1 MPERIQAMG
10 ARRLWGNRT
19 LLDCLDLAVAS
30 RPDAIA
36 IVEHRASGN
45 PRNAISYRELDNRS
59 KAVARLLR
67 SHGIAS
73 GDVVSCLLPNWWD
86 FAALHLACLRLGAI
100 TNALIPILRER
111 ELRYMMNFAETKL
124 LVIPSVFRGFD
135 YSAMI
140 EALRPDLPSLRSV
153 LVAGFEDAEYFES
166 CVASQGPDLAGGE
179 ACSPNDVIEI
189 LYTSGTTGEPKGVM
203 HSSNTLFAAL
213 TPYAE
218 RLNLGSDDVVLM
230 ASPLAHQTGFIY
242 GMMLPIYLGCPV
254 VLMDVWNAERAAEII
269 AAEGVTFTMGATPFL
284 SDLTEVAVTRPE
296 KFGTLR
302 TFMAAGAPIPPA
314 LVRRAKDYLGAHIV
328 SGWGMTENGAVTTT
342 LLDDPP
348 EKIFETD
355 GCPLPGREIR
365 VVGPDGDPL
374 PAGQEGYLQT
384 RSCSNFVGYLKK
396 PELNATDP
404 DGWFDTGDMARVDG
418 DGYLRITGRTKD
430 IIIRG
435 GENIPVIEIEN
446 LLHKHPDISEVA
458 IVAMPDDRL
467 GERACAFVIP
477 KRGADLSL
485 ECLVRFLNDHQI
497 ATQYLP
503 ERLEVMEDFPR
514 TASGKVQKA
523 VLRDAAAGLRIDRD
537 VATNMREA
545 T

>member
-1 MPERIQAMG
+1 
-10 ARRLWGNRT
+10 
-19 LLDCLDLAVAS
+19 V
-30 RPDAIA
+30 
-36 IVEHRASGN
+36 
-45 PRNAISYRELDNRS
+45 
-59 KAVARLLR
+59 
-67 SHGIAS
+67 
-73 GDVVSCLLPNWWD
+73 
-86 FAALHLACLRLGAI
+86 HLACLRLGAI

-124 LVIPSVFRGFD
+124 LVIPPPFRGFD

-140 EALRPDLPSLRSV
+140 EALRPEIPALKSV
-153 LVAGFEDAEYFES
+153 LVASFEDADYFKT
-166 CVASQGPDLAGGE
+166 CIASKGPTSAGG
-179 ACSPNDVIEI
+179 APAGPNDVIEI

-203 HSSNTLFAAL
+203 HTSNTLFAAL
-213 TPYAE
+213 VPYAE
-218 RLNLGSDDVVLM
+218 RLDLGADDVMLM

-284 SDLTEVAVTRPE
+284 SDLTEVAAVSPE

-302 TFMAAGAPIPPA
+302 AFMAAGAPIPPA
-314 LVRRAKDYLGAHIV
+314 LVRRAKDYLGAHII

-342 LLDDPP
+342 RLDDPP
-348 EKIFETD
+348 EKTFETD

-365 VVGPDGDPL
+365 VLDSSGNPL
-374 PAGQEGYLQT
+374 PAGQEGFLQT

-396 PELNATDP
+396 PELNGTDP
-404 DGWFDTGDMARVDG
+404 DGWFDTGDMARIDS
-418 DGYLRITGRTKD
+418 DGYLRITGRAKD

-435 GENIPVIEIEN
+435 GENIPVIEIEH

-477 KRGADLSL
+477 KGGAGLSL
-485 ECLVRFLNDHQI
+485 ECVVRFLNEQQV

-503 ERLEVMEDFPR
+503 ERLELMEDFPR

-523 VLRDAAAGLRIDRD
+523 LLRDAATNLRIDRID
-537 VATNMREA
+537 ITNLRDA
-545 T
+545 R